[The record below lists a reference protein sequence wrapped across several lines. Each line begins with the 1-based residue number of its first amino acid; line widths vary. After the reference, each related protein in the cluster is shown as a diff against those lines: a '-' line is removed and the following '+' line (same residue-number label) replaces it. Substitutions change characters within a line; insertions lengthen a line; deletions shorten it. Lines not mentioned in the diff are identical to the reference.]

1 MMGDLNVM
9 NDRIFIT
16 ISIKERLRYTKIAK

>member
-1 MMGDLNVM
+1 MVGDLNVM

-16 ISIKERLRYTKIAK
+16 IFIKERLRYTKIAK